1 MYKFFFNL
9 VFKRMDPEQAH
20 YLAFRWIR
28 LAVRVPVLR
37 TFVAAVLAPRYSSL
51 RTEAFGLRMHG
62 PFGLAAGFDKNAVAI
77 DGMSMLGFDHV
88 EIGTVTGRR
97 SPGTP
102 GSASSASFL
111 TAR

>member
-1 MYKFFFNL
+1 
-9 VFKRMDPEQAH
+9 MDPEQAH
-20 YLAFRWIR
+20 HLAFRWIR
-28 LAVRVPVLR
+28 LAARVPVLR
-37 TFVAAVLAPRYSSL
+37 TFVAAALAPRYEEL

-88 EIGTVTGRR
+88 EIGTVTGRAAAR
-97 SPGTP
+97 QPQEAAVPAGRR
-102 GSASSASFL
+102 

>member
-1 MYKFFFNL
+1 MYKLFFRL

-20 YLAFRWIR
+20 HLAFRWIR
-28 LAVRVPVLR
+28 LAVRIPVLR
-37 TFVAAVLAPRYSSL
+37 TFVAAALAPRFEEL

-88 EIGTVTGRR
+88 EIGRSEERR
-97 SPGTP
+97 VGKEC
-102 GSASSASFL
+102 
-111 TAR
+111 